1 MALLFA
7 GLPRMTPP
15 VLPGA
20 WAAMAQGASL
30 LAISYANVVRHDAS
44 RIPPVPGVPKSAFLT
59 VHTLA
64 WELAHASSSLL
75 ATLGLAPAWLASFA
89 HGCDAFVCGLGGLL
103 FCAYYGLVHGEIASE
118 AAARKAPSYVR
129 DNHLIHAPTMLVPV
143 VVAAAKDPRALA
155 ARPGTAAVVAAAA
168 AYGAAYA
175 AHATACAARSA
186 RAPYAFMRRLDGPAK
201 RVGFWGGGVLFA
213 AVPAALAA
221 ARLVDRLAAR

>member
-103 FCAYYGLVHGEIASE
+103 FCAYYGLVHGEIAGE
-118 AAARKAPSYVR
+118 AAARGTPSYLF
-129 DNHLIHAPTMLVPV
+129 DNHLIHAPTMLVIF
-143 VVAAAKDPRALA
+143 VVAAA
-155 ARPGTAAVVAAAA
+155 
-168 AYGAAYA
+168 
-175 AHATACAARSA
+175 S
-186 RAPYAFMRRLDGPAK
+186 PAISP
-201 RVGFWGGGVLFA
+201 WTS
-213 AVPAALAA
+213 P
-221 ARLVDRLAAR
+221 